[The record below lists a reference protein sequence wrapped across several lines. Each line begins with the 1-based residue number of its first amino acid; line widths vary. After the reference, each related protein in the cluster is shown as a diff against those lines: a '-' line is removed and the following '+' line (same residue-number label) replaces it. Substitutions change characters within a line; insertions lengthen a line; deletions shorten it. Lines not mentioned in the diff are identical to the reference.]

1 MDYYQR
7 LTVKSRVK
15 HARGRR
21 RGTEIEKKSD
31 DVKKVTAT
39 AILKL
44 KL

>member
-1 MDYYQR
+1 M
-7 LTVKSRVK
+7 KNRVK
-15 HARGRR
+15 HASGRR
-21 RGTEIEKKSD
+21 RGTEIEKKSE